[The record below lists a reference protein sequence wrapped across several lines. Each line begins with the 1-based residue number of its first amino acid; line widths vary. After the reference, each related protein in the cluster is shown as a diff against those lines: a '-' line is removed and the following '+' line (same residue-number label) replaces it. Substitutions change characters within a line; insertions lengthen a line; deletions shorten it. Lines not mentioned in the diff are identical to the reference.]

1 MLYIKPIETITWNNI
16 EEFADQRI
24 QEGANLD
31 YKADFPKELQKTIA
45 AMANTLGGI
54 IIIGIAEDDENRPV
68 IPINGISFQRGLSER
83 VMNIILSNI
92 TPPVFPEINVCPN
105 EEKSQALIIIRIPQ
119 SHQTPHA
126 ISGNT
131 KVYLRTGN
139 RNKPE
144 NLAQIDEIEW
154 LKDHRGKSVTL
165 KENLYSR
172 ADDRFSSFYMKHLI
186 QEQERKGEQN
196 PLSRSCLTLS
206 LCPNFPK
213 ESFGSPPEIQKL
225 LGGITVP
232 DYYSQLNC
240 FPIYDNINGT
250 IVQDGS
256 VFKSFSSVYA
266 FYTELNCFGL
276 FFFRQLSTHL
286 VSPQGG
292 ETINLIRENEIL
304 ARLDEF
310 IDSGIRFYNKL
321 EFSGILE
328 FRMLLNDIYNCSFSS
343 YNPNA
348 TWHSGQDEIRNSPDQ
363 DVIFTDTFLASRLHD
378 EKQRLILRS
387 AQKVAW
393 TFGSDTSQA
402 DLDDFYE
409 KYKKIKR

>member
-92 TPPVFPEINVCPN
+92 SPPVFPEINVCPN
-105 EEKSQALIIIRIPQ
+105 EKKTQALIIIRIPQ

-144 NLAQIDEIEW
+144 SLAQIDDIEW
-154 LKDHRGKSVTL
+154 LKNHRIKSEKL

-172 ADDRFSSFYMKHLI
+172 ANNRFSSFYMKHLI

-196 PLSRSCLTLS
+196 PLSESWFTLS
-206 LCPNFPK
+206 LCPTFPK
-213 ESFGSPPEIQKL
+213 ESFGSPPEMQKL
-225 LGGITVP
+225 LGDITVP
-232 DYYSQLNC
+232 EYYQGLNY

-256 VFKSFSSVYA
+256 VFRSFTSQYV
-266 FYTELNCFGL
+266 FYSELNCFGL
-276 FFFRQLSTHL
+276 FFFKQAIAKAVTLPNEKA
-286 VSPQGG
+286 VK
-292 ETINLIRENEIL
+292 LIREEEIL

-310 IDSGIRFYNKL
+310 IDSGIKFYNRL
-321 EFSGILE
+321 GFNGIVE
-328 FRMLLNDIYNCSFSS
+328 FRMLLDNIHGCAFKS
-343 YNPNA
+343 YSPA
-348 TWHSGQDEIRNSPDQ
+348 SLWHAGHDNTKYSPDQ
-363 DVIFTDTFLASRLHD
+363 DVLSTDTFLVSRLQD
-378 EKQRLILRS
+378 EKPSLILRS
-387 AQKVAW
+387 AERVAW
-393 TFGSDTSQA
+393 TFGTDAPQ
-402 DLDDFYE
+402 DRLDDYYE
-409 KYKKIKR
+409 KYRKPYH